1 MSNGVYVIV
10 YILAAIITIAG
21 RKSIV
26 KWVRDSIP
34 ANTCKEFD
42 RFPATKL
49 SMSSYILALCPII
62 NLISV
67 LSVTLMRGEQFTKL
81 YNDFKHHC
89 EANCISFRED

>member
-1 MSNGVYVIV
+1 MSNGVYVII
-10 YILAAIITIAG
+10 YILAAIVTIVG

-26 KWVRDSIP
+26 KWVHDSIP
-34 ANTCKEFD
+34 ENTRAEFD

-49 SMSSYILALCPII
+49 SASAYILALCPIVNI
-62 NLISV
+62 IGV

-81 YNDFKHHC
+81 YHDFKRHC